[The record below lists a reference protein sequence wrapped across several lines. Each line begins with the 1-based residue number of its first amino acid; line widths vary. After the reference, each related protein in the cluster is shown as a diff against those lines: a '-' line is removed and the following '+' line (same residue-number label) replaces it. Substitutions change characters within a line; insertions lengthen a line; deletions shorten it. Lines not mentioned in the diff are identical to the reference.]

1 MCIYISMSIIEK
13 VFKYEVTELPVI
25 KYEDEIWFKAVV
37 VATILK
43 YRNQR
48 KAVRDHVNPEDKKK
62 LSELMSK
69 SKRNESFRLKT
80 DPLILKEMCIYISM
94 SIIEKVFKYEENEI
108 TVIKC
113 RDKIWFRGK
122 DIAKALGYEKTRNAI
137 LKHVNDDDK
146 SILED
151 LRRGPQIRAPFNNE
165 QGGSIFINE
174 SGLYSLIFGS
184 KLESAKVF
192 KRWVTSEVLPSI
204 RKTGRYDYCMNHKY
218 SNMLT
223 FKIENETDLHVKV
236 VSFLKKRYTHSL
248 FSVTLG
254 ENQNTAF
261 KRIDSF
267 KKGYLRGSP
276 DLIINNLHKHYTG
289 FCIEFKS
296 PKGNGVL
303 SPDQSMMLRQYQNN
317 GFKILVSN
325 DYDQIIEQIIEYF
338 RDVRINLLL
347 KLLSKKIH

>member
-1 MCIYISMSIIEK
+1 MCIYIRYSMSIIMK
-13 VFKYEVTELPVI
+13 HFL
-25 KYEDEIWFKAVV
+25 
-37 VATILK
+37 
-43 YRNQR
+43 
-48 KAVRDHVNPEDKKK
+48 
-62 LSELMSK
+62 
-69 SKRNESFRLKT
+69 
-80 DPLILKEMCIYISM
+80 
-94 SIIEKVFKYEENEI
+94 YEENEI

-113 RDKIWFRGK
+113 RDEIWFRGK

-151 LRRGPQIRAPFNNE
+151 LRRGPQIRAPNQGPKSGPQIRAPFRNE

-204 RKTGRYDYCMNHKY
+204 RKTGRYDYCINHKY

-236 VSFLKKRYTHSL
+236 VSFLKKRYPHSL
-248 FSVTLG
+248 FTVTLG
-254 ENQNTAF
+254 ENQDTVH

-289 FCIEFKS
+289 FCIEFKN

-303 SPDQSMMLRQYQNN
+303 SPDQSMILLKYQNN

-338 RDVRINLLL
+338 RDVRIKCSYCPRRFIKPQSLRNHIEFFH
-347 KLLSKKIH
+347 KRV

>member
-1 MCIYISMSIIEK
+1 
-13 VFKYEVTELPVI
+13 
-25 KYEDEIWFKAVV
+25 
-37 VATILK
+37 
-43 YRNQR
+43 
-48 KAVRDHVNPEDKKK
+48 
-62 LSELMSK
+62 MSK
-69 SKRNESFRLKT
+69 SKRNESLRLKK

-94 SIIEKVFKYEENEI
+94 SIIEKVFHYEESEI

-113 RDKIWFRGK
+113 KDKIWFRGK

-151 LRRGPQIRAPFNNE
+151 LRRGPQIRAPFKNE

-204 RKTGRYDYCMNHKY
+204 RKTGRYDHKY

-236 VSFLKKRYTHSL
+236 VSFLKKRYPHSL
-248 FSVTLG
+248 FTVTLG
-254 ENQNTAF
+254 ENQDTAF

-267 KKGYLRGSP
+267 KKGYVRGSP

-289 FCIEFKS
+289 FCIEFKN

-303 SPDQSMMLRQYQNN
+303 SPDQSMILLQYQNN
-317 GFKILVSN
+317 GFKTLVSN
-325 DYDQIIEQIIEYF
+325 DYDHIIEQIIEYF
-338 RDVRINLLL
+338 RDVRI
-347 KLLSKKIH
+347 KCSYCPRRFVSPQSLSNHIKIFHKM

>member
-1 MCIYISMSIIEK
+1 MCIYIRYSMSIMEK
-13 VFKYEVTELPVI
+13 VF
-25 KYEDEIWFKAVV
+25 
-37 VATILK
+37 
-43 YRNQR
+43 
-48 KAVRDHVNPEDKKK
+48 H
-62 LSELMSK
+62 
-69 SKRNESFRLKT
+69 
-80 DPLILKEMCIYISM
+80 
-94 SIIEKVFKYEENEI
+94 YEESEI

-113 RDKIWFRGK
+113 RDEIWFRGK

-151 LRRGPQIRAPFNNE
+151 LRRGPQNRAPFKNE

-174 SGLYSLIFGS
+174 SGLCSLIFGS

-204 RKTGRYDYCMNHKY
+204 RKTGRYVHYMNRKY
-218 SNMLT
+218 NTLT

-236 VSFLKKRYTHSL
+236 VSFLKKRYPHSL
-248 FSVTLG
+248 FTVTLG
-254 ENQNTAF
+254 ENQDTTH

-267 KKGYLRGSP
+267 KKGYIRGSP
-276 DLIINNLHKHYTG
+276 DLIIKNLNKHYTG

-296 PKGNGVL
+296 PNGRGVL
-303 SPDQSMMLRQYQNN
+303 SSDQSMILLQYQNN

-338 RDVRINLLL
+338 RNVRI
-347 KLLSKKIH
+347 KCSYCPRRFISSQSLSNHIEFFHKRV